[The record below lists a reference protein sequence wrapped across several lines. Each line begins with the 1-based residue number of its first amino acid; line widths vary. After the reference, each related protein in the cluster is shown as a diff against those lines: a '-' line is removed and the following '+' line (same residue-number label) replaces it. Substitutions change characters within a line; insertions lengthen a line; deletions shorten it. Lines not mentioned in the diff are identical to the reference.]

1 MSERRGQEVGGTEI
15 EGRRAVLEL
24 LRAGT
29 REVRSVSLSEGVAHD
44 DMVDAIVEA
53 AGTKL
58 RMVSPDRLRAS
69 AQTDAPQGVVARA
82 EPLRSADFDALLAD
96 PRAFLVVLD
105 GVTDP
110 RNLGA
115 IVRAAETAGVT
126 GMVIAKHRS
135 APVSAT
141 AAKTAAGAIEYVP
154 IALVGGIPAALER
167 AKRAG
172 VWCIGLDGDSGTTLT
187 DLPFATEPLAIVL
200 GAEGRGLSPLTR
212 RRCDALARIPM
223 RGAIA
228 SLNVAAAAAVACHEI
243 ARRRGSPSVLPAP
256 QGRSGPVLPAP
267 RGRSGHGSASRLE
280 GPSPG

>member
-1 MSERRGQEVGGTEI
+1 VGGAEI

-29 REVRSVSLSEGVAHD
+29 RNVRSVWVSEGVERD
-44 DMVDAIVEA
+44 DLVEA
-53 AGTKL
+53 IIGAAGSKL
-58 RMVSPDRLRAS
+58 QMVSPERLRAT

-82 EPLRSADFDALLAD
+82 EPLRSADLDELLAD
-96 PRAFLVVLD
+96 PAAFLVALD

-126 GMVIAKHRS
+126 GIVMPKHRS

-154 IALVGGIPAALER
+154 ITLVGGIPAALER

-172 VWCIGLDGDSGTTLT
+172 VWCIGLDGDADQTLG

-200 GAEGRGLSPLTR
+200 GAEGRGLAALTKK
-212 RRCDALARIPM
+212 RCDVLARIPM
-223 RGAIA
+223 HGVLA
-228 SLNVAAAAAVACHEI
+228 SLNVATAAAVACHEI
-243 ARRRGSPSVLPAP
+243 ARRRST
-256 QGRSGPVLPAP
+256 
-267 RGRSGHGSASRLE
+267 
-280 GPSPG
+280 

>member
-1 MSERRGQEVGGTEI
+1 MSQRRRAGSTGGPSTGVGGTEV
-15 EGRRAVLEL
+15 EGRRAVFEL

-29 REVRSVSLSEGVAHD
+29 REVRSVALSEGVERD
-44 DMVDAIVEA
+44 DTIDAIVAA
-53 AGTKL
+53 AGSKL
-58 RMVSPDRLRAS
+58 QMVPADRLRAM

-82 EPLRSADFDALLAD
+82 DPLRSADFDALLAD
-96 PRAFLVVLD
+96 PLAFLVVLD

-126 GMVIAKHRS
+126 GIVMAKHRS

-154 IALVGGIPAALER
+154 FALVGGIPAALER

-172 VWCIGLDGDSGTTLT
+172 VWCVGLDGDGETTVSA
-187 DLPFATEPLAIVL
+187 LPFARDPLAVVL
-200 GAEGRGLSPLTR
+200 GAEGRGLSTLAK
-212 RRCDALARIPM
+212 RRCDLLACIPM
-223 RGAIA
+223 RGAIE

-243 ARRRGSPSVLPAP
+243 ARRRTD
-256 QGRSGPVLPAP
+256 
-267 RGRSGHGSASRLE
+267 
-280 GPSPG
+280 PGEPT

>member
-1 MSERRGQEVGGTEI
+1 VSERRRPNADAPARHRRPDEVGGTEV

-29 REVRSVSLSEGVAHD
+29 RDVRSVLLSDGVERD
-44 DMVDAIVEA
+44 ETIDAIVEA
-53 AGTKL
+53 AGSKL
-58 RMVSPDRLRAS
+58 KVVSAERLRAS
-69 AQTDAPQGVVARA
+69 ARTDAPQGVVARA
-82 EPLRSADFDALLAD
+82 DALRAVDLDTLFAD
-96 PRAFLVVLD
+96 PLAFLVVID

-115 IVRAAETAGVT
+115 IVRVAETAGVT
-126 GMVIAKHRS
+126 GIVMAKHRS

-154 IALVGGIPAALER
+154 FALVGGIPAALER

-172 VWCIGLDGDSGTTLT
+172 VWCIGLDGDAGTTLAE
-187 DLPFATEPLAIVL
+187 LPFATEPLAVAL
-200 GAEGRGLSPLTR
+200 GAEGRGLAPLTK

-228 SLNVAAAAAVACHEI
+228 SLNVAAAAAVTCHEI
-243 ARRRGSPSVLPAP
+243 ARRRELS
-256 QGRSGPVLPAP
+256 GRA
-267 RGRSGHGSASRLE
+267 R
-280 GPSPG
+280 

>member
-1 MSERRGQEVGGTEI
+1 M
-15 EGRRAVLEL
+15 LEL
-24 LRAGT
+24 LRAGK
-29 REVRSVSLSEGVAHD
+29 REVHSVSLSEGVERD
-44 DMVDAIVEA
+44 EVIDAIVEA

-58 RMVSPDRLRAS
+58 RIVPADRLRAA

-82 EPLRSADFDALLAD
+82 APLRAADLDALLAD
-96 PRAFLVVLD
+96 PLAFLVVLD

-126 GMVIAKHRS
+126 GIVMAKHRS

-154 IALVGGIPAALER
+154 FALVGGIPAVLER

-172 VWCIGLDGDSGTTLT
+172 VWCIGLDGDADSTLT
-187 DLPFATEPLAIVL
+187 DLPFASEPLAVVL

-212 RRCDALARIPM
+212 RRCDALACIPM
-223 RGAIA
+223 KGAIA

-243 ARRRGSPSVLPAP
+243 ARRRAIAS
-256 QGRSGPVLPAP
+256 GRA
-267 RGRSGHGSASRLE
+267 R
-280 GPSPG
+280 

>member
-1 MSERRGQEVGGTEI
+1 MSERRQRRPDEVGGGEV

-29 REVRSVSLSEGVAHD
+29 RQVRSVWMSESVERD
-44 DMVDAIVEA
+44 ELIDAIAAA
-53 AGTKL
+53 AGSKL
-58 RMVSPDRLRAS
+58 RMVSSESLRAT

-82 EPLRSADFDALLAD
+82 DPLRSADLDELLAD
-96 PRAFLVVLD
+96 PNAFLVALD

-126 GMVIAKHRS
+126 GIVMPKHRS

-167 AKRAG
+167 AKRVG
-172 VWCIGLDGDSGTTLT
+172 VWCIGLDGDAKATLT
-187 DLPFATEPLAIVL
+187 ELPFATEPLVVVL
-200 GAEGRGLSPLTR
+200 GAEGRGLAALTKK
-212 RRCDALARIPM
+212 RCDALVRIPM
-223 RGAIA
+223 RGVLG
-228 SLNVAAAAAVACHEI
+228 SLNVATAAAVACHEI
-243 ARRRGSPSVLPAP
+243 ARRRSGPSV
-256 QGRSGPVLPAP
+256 
-267 RGRSGHGSASRLE
+267 GSEA
-280 GPSPG
+280 PSPG

>member
-1 MSERRGQEVGGTEI
+1 
-15 EGRRAVLEL
+15 VLEL

-44 DMVDAIVEA
+44 DVVDAIVEA

-187 DLPFATEPLAIVL
+187 DLPFETEPLAIVL

-243 ARRRGSPSVLPAP
+243 ARRRSDHGSVSVPPAP

-267 RGRSGHGSASRLE
+267 QGRSGPRLE

>member
-1 MSERRGQEVGGTEI
+1 VSERRARRPDEVGGAEV

-29 REVRSVSLSEGVAHD
+29 RQVRSVWVSESVERD
-44 DMVDAIVEA
+44 DLIDAIVAA
-53 AGTKL
+53 AGSKL
-58 RMVSPDRLRAS
+58 RMVSPESLRAT
-69 AQTDAPQGVVARA
+69 AQTDAPQGVIARA
-82 EPLRSADFDALLAD
+82 DPLRSTDIDELLAD
-96 PRAFLVVLD
+96 PNAFLVALD

-126 GMVIAKHRS
+126 GIVMPKHRS

-172 VWCIGLDGDSGTTLT
+172 VWTIGLDGDAKATLT
-187 DLPFATEPLAIVL
+187 ELPFATEPLAVVL
-200 GAEGRGLSPLTR
+200 GAEGRGLAALTKK
-212 RRCDALARIPM
+212 RCDTLARIPM
-223 RGAIA
+223 RGVLG
-228 SLNVAAAAAVACHEI
+228 SLNVATAAAVACHEI
-243 ARRRGSPSVLPAP
+243 ARRRSDGVAGS
-256 QGRSGPVLPAP
+256 
-267 RGRSGHGSASRLE
+267 
-280 GPSPG
+280 

>member
-1 MSERRGQEVGGTEI
+1 VSPQERRNRRPDEVGGTEI

-24 LRAGT
+24 LRAGA
-29 REVRSVSLSEGVAHD
+29 RAERSVWVSEGVERD
-44 DMVDAIVEA
+44 DLIDAIVDA
-53 AGTKL
+53 AGSKL
-58 RMVSPDRLRAS
+58 QMVSPERLRAT

-82 EPLRSADFDALLAD
+82 EPLRSADLDELLAN
-96 PRAFLVVLD
+96 PAAFLVALD

-126 GMVIAKHRS
+126 GIVMPKHRS

-154 IALVGGIPAALER
+154 ITLVGGIPAALER

-172 VWCIGLDGDSGTTLT
+172 VWCIGLDGDADQTLG

-200 GAEGRGLSPLTR
+200 GAEGRGLASLTKK
-212 RRCDALARIPM
+212 RCDVLARIPM
-223 RGAIA
+223 RGMLA
-228 SLNVAAAAAVACHEI
+228 SLNVATAAAVACHEI
-243 ARRRGSPSVLPAP
+243 ARRRSAGSP
-256 QGRSGPVLPAP
+256 
-267 RGRSGHGSASRLE
+267 
-280 GPSPG
+280 

>member
-1 MSERRGQEVGGTEI
+1 MSERRRRASAVSRRAEAVGGEEV

-29 REVRSVSLSEGVAHD
+29 RTVRSVLLSEAVERD
-44 DMVDAIVEA
+44 ELVEAIVAA
-53 AGTKL
+53 AGSKL
-58 RMVSPDRLRAS
+58 TIVSAERLRA
-69 AQTDAPQGVVARA
+69 AARTDAPQGVVARA
-82 EPLRSADFDALLAD
+82 DALRATDLDSLLAD
-96 PRAFLVVLD
+96 PRAFLVVID

-115 IVRAAETAGVT
+115 IVRAADTAGVT
-126 GMVIAKHRS
+126 GIVMAKHRS

-172 VWCIGLDGDSGTTLT
+172 VWCIGLDGDSGTTLS
-187 DLPFATEPLAIVL
+187 DLPFATEPLAVVL
-200 GAEGRGLSPLTR
+200 GAEGSGLGSLTR

-223 RGAIA
+223 LGRVA

-243 ARRRGSPSVLPAP
+243 ARRRAP
-256 QGRSGPVLPAP
+256 GRT
-267 RGRSGHGSASRLE
+267 R
-280 GPSPG
+280 